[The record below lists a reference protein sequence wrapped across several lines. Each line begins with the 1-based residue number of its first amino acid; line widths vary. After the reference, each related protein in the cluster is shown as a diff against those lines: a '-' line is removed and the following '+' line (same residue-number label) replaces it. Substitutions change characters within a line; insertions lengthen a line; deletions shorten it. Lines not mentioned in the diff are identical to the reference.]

1 MMSKSTIECHKTRLW
16 KSCGRSVHFLCT
28 AGHEKKNG
36 RRRVRQSAGPPG
48 VDVLSRLA
56 SLDRGVTLP

>member
-1 MMSKSTIECHKTRLW
+1 MMSKGTIECRKTRLW

-28 AGHEKKNG
+28 AGHEKKFCS
-36 RRRVRQSAGPPG
+36 RRVRQSAGPPV

-56 SLDRGVTLP
+56 SLDRDMTLP